1 MLKKILLFYLLFSSL
16 LFANE
21 EFIEG
26 VDFQLILDDPSS
38 YVQKQNDKIQVVE
51 AFWYGCPHCY
61 NLEPTMERIE
71 ADLDKDT
78 KIVKLP
84 VALRDSWIPH
94 AKLYYALQQMGK
106 IDEVHNLIFEE
117 IHLEDNRLNTEQ
129 QMVDFLGKH
138 GIDTNKFME
147 KYNSFGT
154 EARIKKASNLAK
166 KYQINSVPTII
177 VNGKYLTSGSYVSSY
192 DELYSVIN
200 LLIERERND
209 L

>member
-1 MLKKILLFYLLFSSL
+1 MFKIKYFLLVTIIILITSPNV
-16 LFANE
+16 FA
-21 EFIEG
+21 
-26 VDFQLILDDPSS
+26 QK
-38 YVQKQNDKIQVVE
+38 YVQISTEKQQESKSIIVYE
-51 AFWYGCPHCY
+51 FFWYGCPHCY

-117 IHLEDNRLNTEQ
+117 IHLEDNQLNTEQ

>member
-1 MLKKILLFYLLFSSL
+1 MLKIKYLFLAIFLIIITSPNV
-16 LFANE
+16 FA
-21 EFIEG
+21 
-26 VDFQLILDDPSS
+26 QK
-38 YVQKQNDKIQVVE
+38 YVQISTEKQQESKSIIIYE
-51 AFWYGCPHCY
+51 FFWYGCPHCY

-84 VALRDSWIPH
+84 VALRDSWILH

>member
-1 MLKKILLFYLLFSSL
+1 MLKIKYLLLATFIILITSSNV
-16 LFANE
+16 FA
-21 EFIEG
+21 
-26 VDFQLILDDPSS
+26 QK
-38 YVQKQNDKIQVVE
+38 YVQISTEKQQESKSIIIYE
-51 AFWYGCPHCY
+51 FFWYGCPHCY

-138 GIDTNKFME
+138 GIDTNKFIE

>member
-1 MLKKILLFYLLFSSL
+1 MFKIKYLFLATFIILITSPNV
-16 LFANE
+16 FA
-21 EFIEG
+21 
-26 VDFQLILDDPSS
+26 QK
-38 YVQKQNDKIQVVE
+38 YVQISTEKQQESKSIIIYE
-51 AFWYGCPHCY
+51 FFWYGCPHCY

-154 EARIKKASNLAK
+154 EARVKKASNLAK
-166 KYQINSVPTII
+166 KYQIDSVPTII

>member
-1 MLKKILLFYLLFSSL
+1 MFKIKYLLLATFIILITSPNV
-16 LFANE
+16 FA
-21 EFIEG
+21 
-26 VDFQLILDDPSS
+26 QK
-38 YVQKQNDKIQVVE
+38 YVQISTEKQQESKSIIIYE
-51 AFWYGCPHCY
+51 FFWYGCPHCY

-106 IDEVHNLIFEE
+106 IDKVHNLIFEE

>member
-1 MLKKILLFYLLFSSL
+1 MFKIKYLSL
-16 LFANE
+16 VI
-21 EFIEG
+21 FII
-26 VDFQLILDDPSS
+26 LIASPNLYAQK
-38 YVQKQNDKIQVVE
+38 YVQISTEKQQESKAIIIYE
-51 AFWYGCPHCY
+51 FFWYGCPHCY

-71 ADLDKDT
+71 ADLNKDT

-94 AKLYYALQQMGK
+94 AKLYYALQQMDK
-106 IDEVHNLIFEE
+106 IDELHNLIFEE
-117 IHLEDNRLNTEQ
+117 ILLEDNRLNTEQ
-129 QMVDFLGKH
+129 KMIDFLGKH
-138 GIDTNKFME
+138 GIDTNKFIE

>member
-1 MLKKILLFYLLFSSL
+1 MFKAKYLFLATF
-16 LFANE
+16 
-21 EFIEG
+21 
-26 VDFQLILDDPSS
+26 LILITSS
-38 YVQKQNDKIQVVE
+38 TYVFAQKYVQISTEKQQESKSIIIYE
-51 AFWYGCPHCY
+51 FFWYGCPHCY

>member
-1 MLKKILLFYLLFSSL
+1 MFKAKYLFLATF
-16 LFANE
+16 
-21 EFIEG
+21 
-26 VDFQLILDDPSS
+26 LILITSSS
-38 YVQKQNDKIQVVE
+38 YVFAQKYVQISTEKQQESKSIIIYE
-51 AFWYGCPHCY
+51 FFWYGCPHCY

-138 GIDTNKFME
+138 GIDTNKFIE

-192 DELYSVIN
+192 DELYSVVN

>member
-1 MLKKILLFYLLFSSL
+1 MFKIKYFLLATIIILITSPNV
-16 LFANE
+16 FA
-21 EFIEG
+21 
-26 VDFQLILDDPSS
+26 QK
-38 YVQKQNDKIQVVE
+38 YVQISTEKQQESKSIIIYE
-51 AFWYGCPHCY
+51 FFWYGCPHCY

-138 GIDTNKFME
+138 GIDTNKFIE

-177 VNGKYLTSGSYVSSY
+177 VNGKFLTSGSYVSSY
-192 DELYSVIN
+192 DELYSVVN
-200 LLIERERND
+200 LLVERERNS

>member
-1 MLKKILLFYLLFSSL
+1 MYRKVAVRQKKD
-16 LFANE
+16 
-21 EFIEG
+21 EG
-26 VDFQLILDDPSS
+26 SS
-38 YVQKQNDKIQVVE
+38 YCVRSVNNWTPILNDIIYSAHTSKPLKCAQKL
-51 AFWYGCPHCY
+51 G
-61 NLEPTMERIE
+61 ME
-71 ADLDKDT
+71 D
-78 KIVKLP
+78 
-84 VALRDSWIPH
+84 
-94 AKLYYALQQMGK
+94 
-106 IDEVHNLIFEE
+106 HNLIFEE

-129 QMVDFLGKH
+129 QMIDFLGKH
-138 GIDTNKFME
+138 GIDTNNFME

>member
-1 MLKKILLFYLLFSSL
+1 MLKIKYLFLAIFLIIITSPNV
-16 LFANE
+16 FA
-21 EFIEG
+21 
-26 VDFQLILDDPSS
+26 QK
-38 YVQKQNDKIQVVE
+38 YVQISTEKQQESKSIIIYE
-51 AFWYGCPHCY
+51 FFWYGCPHCY

-94 AKLYYALQQMGK
+94 AKLFYALQQMGK

>member
-1 MLKKILLFYLLFSSL
+1 MLKIKYFLLATIIILITSPNV
-16 LFANE
+16 FA
-21 EFIEG
+21 
-26 VDFQLILDDPSS
+26 QK
-38 YVQKQNDKIQVVE
+38 YVQISTEKQQESKSIIIYE
-51 AFWYGCPHCY
+51 FFWYGCPHCY

-94 AKLYYALQQMGK
+94 AKLFYALQQMGK

-138 GIDTNKFME
+138 GIDTNKFIE

>member
-1 MLKKILLFYLLFSSL
+1 MFKIKYLLLATFIILITSPNV
-16 LFANE
+16 FA
-21 EFIEG
+21 
-26 VDFQLILDDPSS
+26 QK
-38 YVQKQNDKIQVVE
+38 YVQISTEKQQESKSIIIYE
-51 AFWYGCPHCY
+51 FFWYGCPHCY